1 YDDSKESKKSR
12 RQLCSN
18 LFEHLFTQST
28 TEPTISSEQ
37 SSPTITLPIITSNST
52 ETGKPAQTIP
62 PVVPKAQPPAPP
74 KLEFVTIESFEKE
87 NQERPPLDLF
97 SAIFDN
103 QNSDEDDDDEQE
115 AQEKKSNDIIPK
127 PINPSIPKQSAS
139 SKTIHMLDSGT
150 SDSSDSS
157 IEEIEVTGE
166 SSAIYGPAIPSALP
180 SRSKTERDSSIWTKL
195 ANTNEQYEELKLKKK
210 HKKKKNH
217 HKKSKKH
224 HH

>member
-74 KLEFVTIESFEKE
+74 KLEFVTI
-87 NQERPPLDLF
+87 
-97 SAIFDN
+97 
-103 QNSDEDDDDEQE
+103 
-115 AQEKKSNDIIPK
+115 
-127 PINPSIPKQSAS
+127 
-139 SKTIHMLDSGT
+139 
-150 SDSSDSS
+150 
-157 IEEIEVTGE
+157 
-166 SSAIYGPAIPSALP
+166 
-180 SRSKTERDSSIWTKL
+180 
-195 ANTNEQYEELKLKKK
+195 
-210 HKKKKNH
+210 
-217 HKKSKKH
+217 
-224 HH
+224 